1 MTSSTSSRTILVPV
15 DDTIGSEQALDWV
28 ISNLYRQGDE
38 IHFFHVVPNPQ
49 AKLLGGGLGLADA
62 GEFMV
67 QAPDPKDDRK
77 QVSTA
82 EGFIEQRFVS
92 KVEASKIP
100 HQVEITHF
108 NTDKDSIGAII
119 CKRAQDLQTPAVV
132 MAKHNQGSIKEFF
145 LGSVSKYC
153 THHCKQPVIVLH

>member
-1 MTSSTSSRTILVPV
+1 M
-15 DDTIGSEQALDWV
+15 QALDV
-28 ISNLYRQGDE
+28 SPFCYRDE
-38 IHFFHVVPNPQ
+38 VHLFHVVPNPQ

-77 QVSTA
+77 QASNSVSTA

-108 NTDKDSIGAII
+108 NTDKDSIAAII
-119 CKRAQDLQTPAVV
+119 CKRAQDLETPAVV

>member
-1 MTSSTSSRTILVPV
+1 MTTSQSSRTILVPV
-15 DDTIGSEQALDWV
+15 DDTNGSEQALDWV
-28 ISNLYRQGDE
+28 IGNLYRQGDE

-62 GEFMV
+62 GEFM
-67 QAPDPKDDRK
+67 
-77 QVSTA
+77 VSTA

-145 LGSVSKYC
+145 LGSVSKYG
-153 THHCKQPVIVLH
+153 HLR